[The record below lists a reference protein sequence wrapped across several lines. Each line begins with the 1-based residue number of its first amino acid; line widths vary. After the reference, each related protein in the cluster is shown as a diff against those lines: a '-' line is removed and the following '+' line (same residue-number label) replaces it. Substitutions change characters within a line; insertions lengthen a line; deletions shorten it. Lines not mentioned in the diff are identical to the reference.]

1 MTNVQQLRRFGRL
14 AGRAALLL
22 DYDGCLAPIVG
33 DPALAVPHPDAR
45 DALRRLVPVM
55 RRVAVISG
63 RPVAFL
69 RSHLGID
76 GLVYSGQYGLERA
89 DGDAITID
97 PRVEP
102 YIELLASLAEDARAE
117 LDDVLI
123 EDKGGVA
130 LALHWRQNP
139 DLDEPA
145 RAWARRAALEHGLAL
160 FPGRMVVEL
169 RPPLSVDK
177 GTAVEQLCS
186 GVRAAAFA
194 GDDRAD
200 LACFDALDRLEDAD
214 TLEYALRV
222 GVVSD
227 EAPGELLDRSDLQVQ
242 GPEGVVAML
251 RALADE
257 ITDERA

>member
-1 MTNVQQLRRFGRL
+1 MTNVQQLRRLGRL
-14 AGRAALLL
+14 AGDAALLL

-33 DPALAVPHPDAR
+33 DPALAAPHPDALA
-45 DALRRLVPVM
+45 ALLRLVPVM
-55 RRVAVISG
+55 QRVAVISG

-69 RSHLGID
+69 RSHLGLD

-89 DGDAITID
+89 DGDEITVD
-97 PRVEP
+97 PRAEP
-102 YIELLASLAEDARAE
+102 YSEVLASLAEDARAE
-117 LDDVLI
+117 LEDVLV
-123 EDKGGVA
+123 EDKGGIA
-130 LALHWRQNP
+130 LALHWRQHP
-139 DLDEPA
+139 GLDEPA

-186 GVRAAAFA
+186 DVRAAAFV

-200 LACFDALDRLEDAD
+200 VAGFDALDRLEDRNRL
-214 TLEYALRV
+214 TYALRV

-227 EAPGELLDRSDLQVQ
+227 EAPAELLERSDLQVQ
-242 GPEGVVAML
+242 GPSGVVAML
-251 RALADE
+251 RTLADE
-257 ITDERA
+257 ITAERA